1 MKNLR
6 SDGKI
11 VSRYDASFA
20 VDDPYPELRSAHGPD
35 PILDSVTR
43 AYGGAMAAYARNEL
57 GFKTEMT
64 YTLLASQVTGG
75 WDWQG
80 GRHQASA
87 EDDLRTLL
95 AFSPSFRLL
104 IAHGYADMITP
115 YGTTRYVLNHLP
127 PIGPPGRAQ
136 LKLYRGGHML
146 YLDAQSRKAFS
157 ADAAAF
163 YRGPE

>member
-1 MKNLR
+1 
-6 SDGKI
+6 
-11 VSRYDASFA
+11 
-20 VDDPYPELRSAHGPD
+20 
-35 PILDSVTR
+35 
-43 AYGGAMAAYARNEL
+43 MAAYARNEL

-64 YTLLASQVTGG
+64 YALLAGDVTGH

-80 GRHQASA
+80 GRLQASA

-104 IAHGYADMITP
+104 IAHGYSDMITP
-115 YGTTRYVLNHLP
+115 YGMTRYVLDHLP
-127 PIGPPGRAQ
+127 PIDPPGRAQ

-146 YLDAQSRKAFS
+146 YLDPQSRKAFS

-163 YRGPE
+163 YRAAAK